1 MRTYD
6 FRSGRVGVLIHV
18 LYLPKRIFLIT
29 FQGTVANSLN
39 HSVVFIAQPA
49 ISVFN
54 WAVRN
59 DKTRSDYL
67 VVQVVFEGSHF
78 CSFFAEIEFIKV
90 NLLCF
95 SCISSSESCETTTL

>member
-18 LYLPKRIFLIT
+18 LYLPERIFLIT
-29 FQGTVANSLN
+29 FQGTVANSVN

-54 WAVRN
+54 WAIRN
-59 DKTRSDYL
+59 DKTHSDYL
-67 VVQVVFEGSHF
+67 MVQVVFESSHF
-78 CSFFAEIEFIKV
+78 SSFFAEIEFIKV

-95 SCISSSESCETTTL
+95 SCISSSKSCET